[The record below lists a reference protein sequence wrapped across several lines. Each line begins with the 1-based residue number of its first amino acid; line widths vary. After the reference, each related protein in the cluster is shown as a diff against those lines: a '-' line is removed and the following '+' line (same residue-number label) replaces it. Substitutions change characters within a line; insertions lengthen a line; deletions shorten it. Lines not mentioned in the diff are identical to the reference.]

1 MRIGPIGE
9 GLRER
14 AAVLLGIGPRPL
26 LETHSTLILSQALM
40 VAAKL
45 GLFEALASSALTPA
59 QVAVRCST
67 DERATAKLLGV
78 LEATGYVR
86 TVAGN
91 GCALTPDARKWLLP
105 ASAHS
110 LHDSLLFRFV
120 EWSWI
125 GGLES
130 FVRSGRPLDIHTGMP
145 ASEWA
150 LYQRGMRS
158 LASILV
164 REVASRTP
172 LPRGA
177 RSMLDLGG
185 SHGLFSGA
193 LCDRHPGLHAE
204 ILDLPEAVEQAAP
217 MLAREGRG
225 DRVRLRAGDARTD
238 DLGVESFDLVF
249 VSNLLHHFEASESR
263 DVIRRAARAL
273 RPGGILV
280 IQELFTPSS
289 IRQDDQVGALADLY
303 FALTSA
309 SGTLAV
315 NDLAAWQ
322 TEAGLRPM
330 RPVRFAMFPGAGQQN
345 ATKPGSP
352 KRERW
357 WGRRHGGC
365 VAGGRRIPMD
375 TIYSPGVEEQVKKS
389 ARDLHKTGDDAKKL
403 FDDAVSRGQGAVE
416 EFGANA
422 QAAAD
427 RARAYMES
435 ARKKVGIATE
445 RVTTYADD
453 NTAIVTVAA
462 FGVGLLVGFLV
473 SRKS

>member
-1 MRIGPIGE
+1 MRIGAIAE
-9 GLRER
+9 SLRER

-26 LETHSTLILSQALM
+26 LETHSTLILAQALM
-40 VAAKL
+40 VAAKV
-45 GLFEALASSALTPA
+45 GLFEALGSSALTPA
-59 QVAVRCST
+59 QVAARCGT
-67 DERATAKLLGV
+67 DERATAKLLRV

-86 TVAGN
+86 TVAGKS
-91 GCALTPDARKWLLP
+91 CTLTADARKWLLP
-105 ASAHS
+105 GSEQS

-130 FVRSGRPLDIHTGMP
+130 FVRSGRPLDIHAGMP
-145 ASEWA
+145 ASEWD

-158 LASILV
+158 LASVLV
-164 REVASRTP
+164 REVALRTP
-172 LPRGA
+172 VPRGA
-177 RSMLDLGG
+177 RAMLDLGG

-225 DRVRLRAGDARTD
+225 DRVRLRAGDALAE
-238 DLGVESFDLVF
+238 DLGVMAFDLVF
-249 VSNLLHHFEASESR
+249 VSNLLHHFEPSQSR

-289 IRQDDQVGALADLY
+289 ISQDGQVGALADLY

-309 SGTLAV
+309 SGTLSV

-322 TEAGLRPM
+322 REAGLKPR

-352 KRERW
+352 K
-357 WGRRHGGC
+357 
-365 VAGGRRIPMD
+365 
-375 TIYSPGVEEQVKKS
+375 
-389 ARDLHKTGDDAKKL
+389 
-403 FDDAVSRGQGAVE
+403 
-416 EFGANA
+416 
-422 QAAAD
+422 
-427 RARAYMES
+427 
-435 ARKKVGIATE
+435 
-445 RVTTYADD
+445 
-453 NTAIVTVAA
+453 
-462 FGVGLLVGFLV
+462 
-473 SRKS
+473 